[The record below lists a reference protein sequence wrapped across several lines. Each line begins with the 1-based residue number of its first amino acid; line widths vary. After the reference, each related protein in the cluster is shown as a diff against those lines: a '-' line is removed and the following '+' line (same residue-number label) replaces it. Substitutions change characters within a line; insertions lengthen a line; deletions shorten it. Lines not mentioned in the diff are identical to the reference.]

1 MNRWGWRV
9 STDRRDLLANQPA
22 PHARSAVEL
31 KRIIEAERAGLPF
44 LLWRDAAGAQQIST
58 LADGDQ
64 VTVGRRSTSDIAL
77 AGDKE
82 VSRVHAL
89 IEPIGGDWTVAD
101 DGLSRNGTFVNG
113 QRITQRRRLMDGD
126 VLVIGTTVIEFRAAS
141 ESTTAVTSPGS
152 YLQKAQ
158 GLTDTQR
165 RVLIALCRPYKTAS
179 AYATPASNQQISSEV
194 FLGVDAVK
202 HHLRILFQRFEI
214 GDLPQ
219 NQKRARLVEC
229 AFQWGLVTERDL

>member
-1 MNRWGWRV
+1 MSSNRRE
-9 STDRRDLLANQPA
+9 LLASQPA
-22 PHARSAVEL
+22 PHARTAAEL
-31 KRIIEAERAGLPF
+31 KQIIEAERAGLPF
-44 LLWRDAAGAQQIST
+44 LLWRDSDGTQQIFT
-58 LADGDQ
+58 LASADQ
-64 VTVGRRSTSDIAL
+64 ITVGRRSSNDVAL
-77 AGDKE
+77 SGDRE

-89 IEPIGGDWTVAD
+89 IELIGGDWTVAD

-113 QRITQRRRLMDGD
+113 QRIAQRRRLVDGD
-126 VLVIGTTVIEFRAAS
+126 VLVIGTTVVEFRAAS

-152 YLQKAQ
+152 YLQKAH
-158 GLTDTQR
+158 GLTETQR
-165 RVLIALCRPYKTAS
+165 KVLIALCRPYKSAS
-179 AYATPASNQQISSEV
+179 AYATPASNQQIAQEV